1 MNRLTKI
8 LLISGTIIL
17 ASLII
22 RQIFFSSLDA
32 PVYAVF
38 QNKVSLSRTLDIS
51 VWRCKLLNVI
61 GKVSDKCQS
70 QTPTTGNGSSV
81 DPANKESAQG
91 HPVSNSF
98 PARRKVNTGNLVIY
112 QVWLN
117 YYAQNS
123 QNQQSSPN
131 VFVNAANHLSKLAEM
146 GITTIQLSPVHP
158 FGRFTTIGSPYG
170 IKDFYDI
177 NPGYAGFTNP
187 KEDAGTRDTRISAF
201 KNYVDKAHGL
211 GLQVIMDCVYHST
224 DPNNVLINSNPDFYL
239 RKGGQA
245 VKNRYGFSVLDYSN
259 AQVQNYMMEMTKY
272 WVKTAGVDGCRADVA
287 IDVPLS
293 FWASLNNELKKIKPG
308 WLMVAET
315 SSKLEEY
322 GFPYTGAGR
331 NKEKYQNVYGFDV
344 LYGVTYM
351 QALRAVI
358 NNRREAN
365 VIQLAWERPEQ
376 GKGEALPDLS
386 LYRATDNHDQH
397 PRAAALSG
405 GNKAML
411 AAMAL
416 NFTLDGLPFIFNGQE
431 IGDINPTSIANQRYI
446 SWSRPPHSE
455 NTPIFKQLISL
466 RKSHPAINSGTTTW
480 YSSNNP
486 SQVISYLRSTD
497 KEKIIVVVNLSET
510 RWSGTVM
517 GDKLLGTVTDLLSSR
532 TYTAHKG
539 SLSLTLEPYSYLIA
553 SVE

>member
-1 MNRLTKI
+1 MSRLTKI
-8 LLISGTIIL
+8 LLISGIIIL

-22 RQIFFSSLDA
+22 RQVFSSSFDA

-51 VWRCKLLNVI
+51 GLKCKLLNVI
-61 GKVSDKCQS
+61 GKVGDKCQS
-70 QTPTTGNGSSV
+70 PRPTTGNGSSV
-81 DPANKESAQG
+81 DSVNNEPTQG
-91 HPVSNSF
+91 YPVSNSF
-98 PARRKVNTGNLVIY
+98 PAQRKVNTGNLVIY

-123 QNQQSSPN
+123 QNQQPSSN
-131 VFVNAANHLSKLAEM
+131 VFVNAANHLPKLADM

-158 FGRFTTIGSPYG
+158 FGRLTTIGSPYG
-170 IKDFYDI
+170 IKDFYDV

-187 KEDAGTRDTRISAF
+187 KDDAGTRDARISAL
-201 KNYVDKAHGL
+201 KNYIDTAHGL

-224 DPNNVLINSNPDFYL
+224 DPNNVLVNSHPDFYL
-239 RKGGQA
+239 RKGGQI

-259 AQVQNYMMEMTKY
+259 PQVQNYMMEMTKY
-272 WVKTAGVDGCRADVA
+272 WAKTVGIDGCRSDVA

-293 FWASLNNELKKIKPG
+293 FWASLNNELKKMKPA

-322 GFPYTGAGR
+322 GSPYTGAGS
-331 NKEKYQNVYGFDV
+331 NGEKYQSVYGFDA

-376 GKGEALPDLS
+376 GKGKPLPDLN
-386 LYRATDNHDQH
+386 LYRAIDNHDQH

-405 GNKAML
+405 RNKAML
-411 AAMAL
+411 AAMAI

-431 IGDINPTSIANQRYI
+431 IGDLNPTSIANQRYI
-446 SWSRPPHSE
+446 SWSRPPHPE
-455 NTPIFKQLISL
+455 NTSIYKQLISL
-466 RKSHPAINSGTTTW
+466 RKSHPALNSGTTIW

-510 RWSGTVM
+510 SWSGTVM

-532 TYTAHKG
+532 FYTAQKG

-553 SVE
+553 SVK